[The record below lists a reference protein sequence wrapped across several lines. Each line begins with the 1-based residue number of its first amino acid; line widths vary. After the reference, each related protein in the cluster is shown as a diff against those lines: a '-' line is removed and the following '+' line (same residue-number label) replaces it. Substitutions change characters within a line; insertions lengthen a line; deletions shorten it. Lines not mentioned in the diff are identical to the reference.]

1 METMDLSEA
10 SGVQIE
16 DSIIKHR
23 PRRIAVDKLINFTED
38 ENQQESDEDD
48 QLIFKQPKGP
58 VTRRAARKRIEP
70 TNESIELKREKL
82 ALEREKLA
90 LEREKLALERE
101 KLALEREKLALE
113 REKLALEREKLALER
128 EKLALERE
136 KLALER
142 EKLALEREKLALE
155 REKLALEREKLA
167 VEMETL
173 AVERER
179 IKLQHIERERKE
191 SGTLPFK
198 VKLQPFDPKHD
209 DILTFLSEFDAVA
222 IGDQAKWNNKLRL
235 LQLRTLLNGDARHI
249 SSQASTSYGELKK
262 ALTDRYGKRPH
273 EYFKELINIKK
284 EPNQMK
290 PIVR

>member
-1 METMDLSEA
+1 
-10 SGVQIE
+10 
-16 DSIIKHR
+16 
-23 PRRIAVDKLINFTED
+23 
-38 ENQQESDEDD
+38 
-48 QLIFKQPKGP
+48 
-58 VTRRAARKRIEP
+58 
-70 TNESIELKREKL
+70 
-82 ALEREKLA
+82 
-90 LEREKLALERE
+90 
-101 KLALEREKLALE
+101 
-113 REKLALEREKLALER
+113 
-128 EKLALERE
+128 
-136 KLALER
+136 
-142 EKLALEREKLALE
+142 
-155 REKLALEREKLA
+155 
-167 VEMETL
+167 METL

-191 SGTLPFK
+191 SGTVPFK

-235 LQLRTLLNGDARHI
+235 LQLRSLLNGDARHI